1 MERRAVLRNAL
12 GMGLVGTAAAA
23 CRQVP
28 VQQEL
33 GGEFSG
39 RGSSAMRADQIRHA
53 DAAQGWIIDTRA
65 PGLMRGTYSRRDQ
78 QAVVDIVH
86 DARRFTIRYAGS
98 TNLKYDGRSIDNN
111 YNNYVQRLQRAILE
125 QPAV

>member
-1 MERRAVLRNAL
+1 
-12 GMGLVGTAAAA
+12 
-23 CRQVP
+23 
-28 VQQEL
+28 
-33 GGEFSG
+33 
-39 RGSSAMRADQIRHA
+39 
-53 DAAQGWIIDTRA
+53 
-65 PGLMRGTYSRRDQ
+65 MRGTYSRRDQ